1 VSADD
6 IRRMAFALERGGYSP
21 AHVDAALERLE
32 DAFASRERERAIQER
47 GDQAWYAETRNTA
60 SEILDRLGRADGQRF
75 NRVGI
80 LTDGYNTKDVD
91 DFAMRIVRHFRDGQ
105 SLTIE
110 EVRTSAFRTKKGG
123 YQEAQVDVLLD
134 AVVHVML
141 AMR

>member
-1 VSADD
+1 
-6 IRRMAFALERGGYSP
+6 
-21 AHVDAALERLE
+21 
-32 DAFASRERERAIQER
+32 
-47 GDQAWYAETRNTA
+47 
-60 SEILDRLGRADGQRF
+60 
-75 NRVGI
+75 
-80 LTDGYNTKDVD
+80 
-91 DFAMRIVRHFRDGQ
+91 MRIVRHFRDGQ